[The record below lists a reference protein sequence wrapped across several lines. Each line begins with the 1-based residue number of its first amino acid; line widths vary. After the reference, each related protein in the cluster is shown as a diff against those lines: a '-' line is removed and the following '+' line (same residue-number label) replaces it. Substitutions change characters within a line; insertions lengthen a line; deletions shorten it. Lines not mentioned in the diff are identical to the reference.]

1 MATPQEIE
9 AAAGIQPAGEL
20 ERKQIWAAAEAHAG
34 PGAPPGVEDLRV
46 AEAMLDAARKQL
58 VEHAEG
64 GGGRAVITLTD
75 SGEEEVDVAVEF
87 QPDLEDLGGG
97 EVAGTPAQLLAIQ
110 LIEAVAEGGDH
121 DHHHHG
127 HDH

>member
-1 MATPQEIE
+1 MPTPQELE

-20 ERKQIWAAAEAHAG
+20 ERKQIWAAAEVNAG
-34 PGAPPGVEDLRV
+34 PGQPPSAADLRL
-46 AEAMLDAARKQL
+46 AEAMLDAARKQ
-58 VEHAEG
+58 VVAHESG

-97 EVAGTPAQLLAIQ
+97 EVAGTPAQLLALQ
-110 LIEAVAEGGDH
+110 LLEAVAEGHDHPHDH
-121 DHHHHG
+121 DHEH
-127 HDH
+127 